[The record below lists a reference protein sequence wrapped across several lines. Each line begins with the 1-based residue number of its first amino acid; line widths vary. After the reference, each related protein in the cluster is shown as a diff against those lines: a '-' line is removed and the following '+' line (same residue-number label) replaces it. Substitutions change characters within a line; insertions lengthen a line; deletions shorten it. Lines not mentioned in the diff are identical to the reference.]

1 MRRLLLLLV
10 WTSFLAAPA
19 PSLAQTRAPDLAQ
32 LSIEEL
38 MRIEVTSAG
47 RKTQPLS
54 DVAAAVFVITQDDI
68 RRSGMT
74 SIPDLLRMAPGV
86 DVAQI
91 DSSKW
96 AVTVRGFN
104 GLYANKLLVLVDGR
118 SVYNRLFSGAI
129 WDANDLML
137 DDIDRIEVIRGP
149 GAAMWGANAVNGV
162 INIVT
167 KSAADTQGGLVRA
180 DAGRSAQQGGIRY
193 GGTRGEA
200 RYRVYAQWTEREQS
214 LIVPGTRADDA
225 SRSLTTGFRT
235 DWSHQAEA
243 FSFDGRLTAGR
254 ARGLW
259 TNFDP
264 LTAAREPLL
273 TDRSES
279 HGGHLLGRWTHTRA
293 GGQSLKVQAFVDISG
308 RQEPV
313 GDYQR
318 KAFDLDAQYRATYG
332 ARHDIVA
339 GAGYRFV
346 DEKLTGRVGI
356 ALVPPENRSSLVTGF
371 IQDEIAFFGK
381 RLAVTLGSQIQ
392 YDSDTGTGVQPTARA
407 MWKGFPNQRLWVAT
421 SRSLRTPSL
430 ISRGIRLTY
439 PPIAGPGGLP
449 LVITVLGDP
458 EFRTEEFV
466 DAEAGYR
473 LEVGTTGSVDLT
485 GFVGRYDDL
494 STQEVAAPIVQF
506 VPSPRILVVSH
517 LGNELAATTRG
528 LEVAGLWQPFP
539 AWRLDGSYT
548 LFQIDPSPHASSLD
562 PDAAFEDGSAP
573 RHQWR
578 VRSSYSPGTRAT
590 VNLAISRVGPLE
602 QLHVDPYMRADIN
615 LEVRFTDRLSVM
627 AIGQNLFEAAHFEFG
642 GADALVQAAQ
652 VPRSAGVRL
661 RWTFR

>member
-10 WTSFLAAPA
+10 WTSLFAAPA

-32 LSIEEL
+32 LSIEDL

-47 RKTQPLS
+47 RKRQPLT
-54 DVAAAVFVITQDDI
+54 DVAAAAFVITHDDI

-137 DDIDRIEVIRGP
+137 DDVDRIEVIRGP
-149 GAAMWGANAVNGV
+149 GAAMWGANAMNGV

-167 KSAADTQGGLVRA
+167 KSAADTQGGLVRV
-180 DAGRSAQQGGIRY
+180 DAGRSGQQGGIRY

-214 LIVPGTRADDA
+214 LIAPGTRADDA

-235 DWSHQAEA
+235 DWGHKAET
-243 FSFDGRLTAGR
+243 FSFDGRFTAGR

-259 TNFDP
+259 TNFDS
-264 LTAAREPLL
+264 LTAANQPFAA
-273 TDRSES
+273 DPSDS

-293 GGQSLKVQAFVDISG
+293 GGQSLKVQSFVDLSH
-308 RQEPV
+308 RHEPV
-313 GDYQR
+313 GEHER
-318 KAFDLDAQYRATYG
+318 RAFDIDTQYRATYR
-332 ARHDIVA
+332 ARHDIVV

-346 DEKLTGRVGI
+346 DEKLTGRVGVS
-356 ALVPPENRSSLVTGF
+356 LVPPENRSSLVTGF

-381 RLAVTLGSQIQ
+381 RLAITLGSQIQ
-392 YDSDTGTGVQPTARA
+392 YDSDIGTGVQPTARA
-407 MWKGFPNQRLWVAT
+407 MWKGLPNQRLWVAT
-421 SRSLRTPSL
+421 SRSLRTPAL
-430 ISRGIRLTY
+430 TSRGIRLEY

-449 LVITVLGDP
+449 LFITLLGDP
-458 EFRTEEFV
+458 AAKTERFV

-473 LEVGTTGSVDLT
+473 LEIGTTGSIDVT
-485 GFVGRYDDL
+485 GFVGHYSDL
-494 STQEVAAPIVQF
+494 ATREVQASVVQF
-506 VPSPRILVVSH
+506 VPSPRILVTTR
-517 LGNELAATTRG
+517 LANELAATTRG
-528 LEVAGLWQPFP
+528 LEVVGVWAPVP
-539 AWRLDGSYT
+539 SWRLDGSYT
-548 LFQIDPSPHASSLD
+548 LFDLTPHLSATSRDPVAK
-562 PDAAFEDGSAP
+562 FEDGRAP
-573 RHQWR
+573 RQQWR
-578 VRSSYSPGTRAT
+578 VRSSFSPAAHAT
-590 VNLAISRVGPLE
+590 VNIAVSHVGPLE
-602 QLHVDPYMRADIN
+602 LLLVEAYTRADIN
-615 LEVRFTDRLSVM
+615 MEVRFTDRLSVM
-627 AIGQNLFEAAHFEFG
+627 AIGQNLFKAAHFEFG
-642 GADALVQAAQ
+642 GADALVKATQ

-661 RWTFR
+661 RWTF